1 MYMEK
6 HLQGW
11 KALITAKYIEF
22 SLSPYL
28 PRTSKNSNI
37 NKEPCQFRPVYQLIN
52 FSLLGD
58 CTTIAFS
65 NFLKML
71 RCIVF
76 TGVLC
81 DFTVNLISHALSS
94 NSPEMSGHFGRISDS
109 NHLAFEKSLMTS
121 SFTDHPKKSMDDGIY
136 TNKIRERKQP
146 SIQVTTG
153 LHDNSSITILILI
166 LKPSP
171 TTFCL

>member
-1 MYMEK
+1 MER

-11 KALITAKYIEF
+11 KALIIAKYIEF

-76 TGVLC
+76 TQDFLC

-94 NSPEMSGHFGRISDS
+94 NSPEMSGHFGRFPTPTIWR
-109 NHLAFEKSLMTS
+109 LKSHSWPHHSLIT
-121 SFTDHPKKSMDDGIY
+121 PKNPWMMG
-136 TNKIRERKQP
+136 
-146 SIQVTTG
+146 SIQTKYVKENN
-153 LHDNSSITILILI
+153 HPY
-166 LKPSP
+166 K
-171 TTFCL
+171 